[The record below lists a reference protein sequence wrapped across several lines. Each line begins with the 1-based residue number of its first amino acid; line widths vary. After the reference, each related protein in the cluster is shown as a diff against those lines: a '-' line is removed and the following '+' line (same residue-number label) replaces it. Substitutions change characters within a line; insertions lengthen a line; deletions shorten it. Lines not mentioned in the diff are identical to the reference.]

1 MRRIGAALAV
11 AAVTAALAACGS
23 SDEGGD
29 TTVTVNVTN
38 TVPAGEASTVAAET
52 TAASEPADSTEA
64 PPTSAEVP
72 PTSEE
77 APPTTE
83 EPPPTTEEPP
93 PSTETAPETS
103 VGLEDTTTGPQQF
116 TIGNDPA
123 TEPPPPTDSVPPEEP
138 PQTDTGTEPEP
149 GVERPAGFPRPGE
162 ERILSLLAADI
173 ASQCT
178 RTPPDEVTRTANVS
192 IYCDLRAGDRV
203 QAWYEGFPNRQVMER
218 AYARFRNGRGIL
230 PNTRACQPDQ
240 QYPAEAPWYQGD
252 PSNILGRLLCF
263 VDSGD
268 VWLVWS
274 DTRNRTMGWAVNRGG
289 KKKIVWDFWANRG
302 ALAAS

>member
-11 AAVTAALAACGS
+11 AAVAAVLAACGG

-29 TTVTVNVTN
+29 TTVTINVTN
-38 TVPAGEASTVAAET
+38 TVPADDATTVAAEPT
-52 TAASEPADSTEA
+52 SEASEPAEPSTAE
-64 PPTSAEVP
+64 PPS
-72 PTSEE
+72 SEE
-77 APPTTE
+77 PPTTE
-83 EPPPTTEEPP
+83 ATEPPPTTEAP
-93 PSTETAPETS
+93 PETS
-103 VGLEDTTTGPQQF
+103 VAIDPTSTGPQQF
-116 TIGNDPA
+116 TLGNDPQ
-123 TEPPPPTDSVPPEEP
+123 TEPPPPTDSVPTEEP

-149 GVERPAGFPRPGE
+149 GVDRPADFPRRGE
-162 ERILSLLAADI
+162 ERILNLLAADI
-173 ASQCT
+173 ASLCT
-178 RTPPDEVTRTANVS
+178 RTPPDEVTRTANAS

-203 QAWYEGFPNRQVMER
+203 QAWYEGFPSRQVMER
-218 AYARFRNGRGIL
+218 AYARFRNGRGIS

-274 DTRNRTMGWAVNRGG
+274 DNRNRTMGWAVNRGG